1 MDFDKITELL
11 DNIDPEKWMPNLENL
26 VGDMEIFVNILV
38 LVAPLLLVLLGFIYF
53 FLPPAEANHSIGYQ
67 FFWGKSSVDAW
78 RFMQKIAGGVFCVL
92 GLVLTIVMLILNK
105 NLTDMEAVDMVFQA
119 GQYLIWEL
127 VAVLVACLLI
137 DLVMLVIFNFKGKRR
152 QYYWVKKLF
161 QKEK

>member
-1 MDFDKITELL
+1 MDFDKIKEFL
-11 DNIDPEKWMPNLENL
+11 DNIDPEKWMPNLETLLGN
-26 VGDMEIFVNILV
+26 MEICVNILV

-53 FLPPAEANHSIGYQ
+53 FMPPAEANHSIGYQ

-105 NLTDMEAVDMVFQA
+105 NLADMEAVDMVFQA

-127 VAVLVACLLI
+127 IAVLAACLLI
-137 DLVMLVIFNFKGKRR
+137 DLTMLVLYNFRGKRR
-152 QYYWVKKLF
+152 QFYWFKRAF